1 MVRYVIAGV
10 DGSTESLAA
19 AHWAAREALRRG
31 MELRL
36 VHAWE
41 WHPRPPASVPLGT
54 GQRAWAEQILDEVAR
69 SVRAAHPGLGIE
81 ARLVREAPVAALLD
95 ATDEAEP
102 LVLGSRGLSGLAGFV
117 VGSVSQRV
125 VARSTRPVVLVRSG
139 EGAAGEHL
147 PAPDGVSPDEIPEL
161 PYRDVVLGLDVS
173 HPCDE
178 LIEFAF
184 AAARRRGTGLRVI
197 HAYRVPVAYAVDDVR
212 APVPATQL
220 LAERERAVLAA
231 LRPWCAKFPEVAVAE
246 TVVEGRAA
254 GALVDASVDASL
266 VVVGRRIRDAR
277 PGPHTGPVTHA
288 VLHHVGCPVAVVPH
302 T

>member
-31 MELRL
+31 TQLRL

-54 GQRAWAEQILDEVAR
+54 GQRAWAEQTLEEAAR

-81 ARLVREAPVAALLD
+81 GRLVREAPVAALLD
-95 ATDEAEP
+95 ATDEAEL

-125 VARSTRPVVLVRSG
+125 VARSTRPMVLVRSG

-147 PAPDGVSPDEIPEL
+147 PAPDGVSPDEVPEL
-161 PYRDVVLGLDVS
+161 PYRDVVLALDVS

-184 AAARRRGTGLRVI
+184 AAARLRGTGLRVI
-197 HAYRVPVAYAVDDVR
+197 HAYRVPTAYAVDDTR
-212 APVPATQL
+212 DPVPETAL
-220 LAERERAVLAA
+220 LAERGRAVVAA
-231 LRPWCAKFPEVAVAE
+231 LRPWSAKFPEVAVAE
-246 TVVEGRAA
+246 TVVQGRAA
-254 GALVDASVDASL
+254 GALVDASSDASL

-277 PGPHTGPVTHA
+277 LGSHTGPVTHA
-288 VLHHVGCPVAVVPH
+288 ALHHVRCPVAVVPH

>member
-19 AHWAAREALRRG
+19 AHWAARESLRRG

-54 GQRAWAEQILDEVAR
+54 GQRAWAEQTLDEVVR

-81 ARLVREAPVAALLD
+81 DRLVREAPVAALLD
-95 ATDEAEP
+95 ATDEAEL

-139 EGAAGEHL
+139 ESAAGEHL

-184 AAARRRGTGLRVI
+184 AAARRRGTGLRVV
-197 HAYRVPVAYAVDDVR
+197 HAYRVPTAYAVDYTYD
-212 APVPATQL
+212 PVPGTEL
-220 LAERERAVLAA
+220 LAERERAVVAA
-231 LRPWCAKFPEVAVAE
+231 LRPWCAKFPEVTVVE

-254 GALVDASVDASL
+254 GALVDASADASL